1 MIDMKFTDDDI
12 QSGMV
17 AIVGPPN
24 AGKSTLMNYFLGQKI
39 SIVSHKPQTTRNRI
53 LGVVNGDKYQ
63 IVFLDT
69 PGLHKARQPLNRE
82 MVRIAME
89 SLNEVDA
96 ILYLIDVSLPLP
108 PKVEKEK
115 QQEFVEQMK
124 DVAAPV
130 ILILNKVD
138 LLEKEKLLPMM
149 KVYHDLYPF
158 HGVLPLS
165 ALTGEGTDPVIKEL
179 LTLLPKGP
187 RYFPEDIPTD
197 VSERFLVAEIVREK
211 LFILTGQEIPYSSA
225 VTIESF
231 KEDKEKQMTTIH
243 ATIVLERKS
252 QKGIVIGKGGK
263 KLKSIGVAA
272 RKDIEKMLGQKVLL
286 KLWVKVKKN
295 WATDE
300 QFLKE
305 LGF

>member
-1 MIDMKFTDDDI
+1 MDFFNETVR
-12 QSGMV
+12 SGMV

-24 AGKSTLMNYFLGQKI
+24 AGKSTLMNHFLGQKI

-53 LGVVNGDKYQ
+53 LGVVNGDEYQ
-63 IVFLDT
+63 IVMIDT

-96 ILYLIDVSLPLP
+96 VLYMIDVSLPLP
-108 PKVEKEK
+108 EKVEQEKTKEMI
-115 QQEFVEQMK
+115 EQM
-124 DVAAPV
+124 DGVAVPV
-130 ILILNKVD
+130 ILALNKVD
-138 LLEKEKLLPMM
+138 LLDKEQLLPMI
-149 KVYHDLYPF
+149 KRYSELYPF
-158 HGVLPLS
+158 HAVMPVS
-165 ALTGEGTDPVIKEL
+165 ALTGEGTVEVKEEL
-179 LTLLPKGP
+179 LDILPMGP

-211 LFILTGQEIPYSSA
+211 VFLLTGQEIPYSSA
-225 VTIESF
+225 VTIEAF
-231 KEDKEKQMTTIH
+231 QEDERKKMTTIH
-243 ATIVLERKS
+243 ASIVLERNS

-263 KLKSIGVAA
+263 KLKSIGIAA

-295 WATDE
+295 WSKDE
-300 QFLKE
+300 RFLKE